1 MQVNLNVVVN
11 DAVESNV
18 LSVGFFGVLAETFSF
33 FNRSINRSADFKKLG
48 CIDVKDKDKPLFLKK
63 LCTTRWSSRIDSIRG
78 IKNRLPDILK
88 LLKQYSKGRESKEKS
103 EASDLLKKI
112 GTLEF
117 LLLLIIWEKILTAIN
132 LASKDLQAFDMDL
145 GKSSSELG
153 RALNSIK
160 EMRGQWKKI
169 LKESSILALKYGL
182 PVSFV
187 EKRTRRVPRF
197 FDEEAT
203 DKPIIDAE
211 TKFRVE
217 LFFPIIDIIT
227 LKLEERFKGQHFVAK
242 TFNFLS
248 PKCLLKMTSDEIH
261 KAAKD
266 FIEIYQFDMCSKNE
280 QPQDYCKDLRE
291 EILSYRVCFQEDLIE
306 MEDGK
311 RIRSAADVLK
321 HLCGNEITRSY
332 SKFLSAI
339 VLFLSLPVTVATAE
353 RSFSKLKIIKNYL
366 RSTMA
371 QERLNALAVIS
382 IEVEE
387 ARKLEID
394 KMIDIFAERKRPD
407 QVGLKFS

>member
-1 MQVNLNVVVN
+1 M
-11 DAVESNV
+11 
-18 LSVGFFGVLAETFSF
+18 
-33 FNRSINRSADFKKLG
+33 
-48 CIDVKDKDKPLFLKK
+48 
-63 LCTTRWSSRIDSIRG
+63 RG

-117 LLLLIIWEKILTAIN
+117 LLLFIIWEKILTAIN
-132 LASKDLQAFDMDL
+132 LTSKDLEGFDMDL

-153 RALNSIK
+153 KALNWIK
-160 EMRGQWKKI
+160 EMRGHWKKI
-169 LKESSILALKYGL
+169 LNESSILALKYGL

-187 EKRTRRVPRF
+187 EKGTRRVPRF
-197 FDEEAT
+197 FDEGAT
-203 DKPIIDAE
+203 DEPIIDAE

-248 PKCLLKMTSDEIH
+248 PKYLLKMTSDKIH

-266 FIEIYQFDMCSKNE
+266 FIEIYQFDMCFKNE
-280 QPQDYCKDLRE
+280 QPQDYCKDFGE
-291 EILSYRVCFQEDLIE
+291 EILSYRVCFQEDQIE

-311 RIRSAADVLK
+311 RIKSAADVLK
-321 HLCGNEITRSY
+321 HLCENEITSSY
-332 SKFLSAI
+332 SKFVSAI

-387 ARKLEID
+387 VRKLEID
-394 KMIDIFAERKRPD
+394 KMIDIFAEKKARSSRFKI
-407 QVGLKFS
+407 

>member
-1 MQVNLNVVVN
+1 
-11 DAVESNV
+11 
-18 LSVGFFGVLAETFSF
+18 
-33 FNRSINRSADFKKLG
+33 
-48 CIDVKDKDKPLFLKK
+48 
-63 LCTTRWSSRIDSIRG
+63 
-78 IKNRLPDILK
+78 
-88 LLKQYSKGRESKEKS
+88 
-103 EASDLLKKI
+103 
-112 GTLEF
+112 
-117 LLLLIIWEKILTAIN
+117 
-132 LASKDLQAFDMDL
+132 MDL

-203 DKPIIDAE
+203 DEPIIDAE

-227 LKLEERFKGQHFVAK
+227 LKLEERFKGRHFVAK

-248 PKCLLKMTSDEIH
+248 PKYLLKMTSDEIH

-280 QPQDYCKDLRE
+280 QPQDYCKDLSE
-291 EILSYRVCFQEDLIE
+291 EILSYRVCFREDLIE

-321 HLCGNEITRSY
+321 HLCENEITSSF
-332 SKFLSAI
+332 SKFVSAI
-339 VLFLSLPVTVATAE
+339 ALFLSLPVTVATAE

-394 KMIDIFAERKRPD
+394 KMIDIFAEKRARSRRF
-407 QVGLKFS
+407 KI

>member
-1 MQVNLNVVVN
+1 MHCPLVIR
-11 DAVESNV
+11 
-18 LSVGFFGVLAETFSF
+18 
-33 FNRSINRSADFKKLG
+33 NRQYT
-48 CIDVKDKDKPLFLKK
+48 V
-63 LCTTRWSSRIDSIRG
+63 RG

-88 LLKQYSKGRESKEKS
+88 PLKQYSKGRESKEKS

-132 LASKDLQAFDMDL
+132 LGSKDLQAFDMDL

-160 EMRGQWKKI
+160 EMKGQWKKI

-187 EKRTRRVPRF
+187 EKRRIPRF

-203 DKPIIDAE
+203 DEPIINAE

-227 LKLEERFKGQHFVAK
+227 LKLEERLKGQHFVAK

-248 PKCLLKMTSDEIH
+248 PKYLLKMTSDEIH
-261 KAAKD
+261 SQAAKD

-280 QPQDYCKDLRE
+280 
-291 EILSYRVCFQEDLIE
+291 
-306 MEDGK
+306 
-311 RIRSAADVLK
+311 RS
-321 HLCGNEITRSY
+321 
-332 SKFLSAI
+332 
-339 VLFLSLPVTVATAE
+339 
-353 RSFSKLKIIKNYL
+353 
-366 RSTMA
+366 
-371 QERLNALAVIS
+371 
-382 IEVEE
+382 
-387 ARKLEID
+387 
-394 KMIDIFAERKRPD
+394 
-407 QVGLKFS
+407 